1 MATKAYSLLAEDLS
15 ARGINV
21 RLLEQAL
28 HKFTIET
35 PSWGYGNSG
44 TRFGVFKEPGAA
56 RDIHER
62 LSDAAQV
69 HKMTGATP
77 KVAIHIPWDK
87 VDDWDALKE
96 EAKELGVEIGA
107 VNPNV
112 FQDKDYKYGSLTN
125 SDPKIRKKAL
135 DQILECVEIMKKV
148 DSDILS
154 LWFADGS
161 NYPGQ
166 VNMRQ
171 RKRWMQE
178 GLKTIHDA
186 LPKDSRMLIEYKLF
200 EPGFYHTDI
209 QDWGMS
215 LLMSRSAGENAQV
228 LVDTGHHAQGV
239 NVEHIVATLMDEGM
253 LGGFHFNNRKS
264 ADDDLT
270 VGSIN
275 PYEIFLIFVE
285 ILAGERDGLQA
296 KTPIAYMIDQS
307 HIVKKKIEAMIQSV
321 MNIQTL
327 YAKALLV
334 DVEALEDA
342 RKRNDAVDAERVLQK
357 AYLTDVTPLLE
368 KVRSDNGIPIDPI
381 EGHRKSGYYETIATE
396 RVGELKGAGS
406 WG

>member
-87 VDDWDALKE
+87 VDDWDALKQ

-125 SDPKIRKKAL
+125 VDPKIRKKAL

-186 LPKDSRMLIEYKLF
+186 LPNDSRMLVEYKLF

-334 DVEALEDA
+334 DVGALEDA

-368 KVRSDNGIPIDPI
+368 KVRSDNGVPIDPI
-381 EGHRKSGYYETIATE
+381 EGHRKSGYYEKIAAE